1 MNSFSATAQA
11 HPNIAFTKLV
21 QWNTDLD
28 YRQIDFETGYNPSD
42 NTHCLGRLVRI
53 AKLYS

>member
-1 MNSFSATAQA
+1 MNPSYATAIS
-11 HPNIAFTKLV
+11 HLNIAFTKLV

>member
-1 MNSFSATAQA
+1 MKPSSASAQA
-11 HPNIAFTKLV
+11 TPTIAFTKLV